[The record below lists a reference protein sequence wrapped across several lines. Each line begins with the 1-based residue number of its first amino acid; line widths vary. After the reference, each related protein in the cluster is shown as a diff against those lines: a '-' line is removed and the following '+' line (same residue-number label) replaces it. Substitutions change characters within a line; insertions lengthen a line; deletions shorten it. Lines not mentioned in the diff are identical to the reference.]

1 MKRGLAI
8 LAVIALLATASTVA
22 LVWQLSKEPHSSFPR
37 ISAYSHGATVRI
49 GPYFYCNVENLDDC
63 ENPETTGELTITSRS
78 AVQLAVEPAIA
89 KAPWWLAR
97 TYEGADAA
105 IVQEFRP
112 DTTAAVTIP
121 PVDALYGRL
130 TGLVVQLPTLVRDEA
145 GNEFPLPHAE
155 WSVRTVWEP
164 SEEYPES
171 VSDYP
176 GH

>member
-8 LAVIALLATASTVA
+8 LAVVALLATAGTVA

-37 ISAYSHGATVRI
+37 ISAYSHGETVRI

-112 DTTAAVTIP
+112 DTTTAVTIP

-130 TGLVVQLPTLVRDEA
+130 TGLVVQLPTLVRDEE